1 MAALLYGPMILEA
14 AASGD
19 LATMKRVAKEAEEHL
34 QKHGYVVAALEA
46 LRLEIAKAESKAAQ

>member
-19 LATMKRVAKEAEEHL
+19 LAMMKKVAQEAEEHL
-34 QKHGYVVAALEA
+34 RKHGHVVAALEA
-46 LRLEIAKAESKAAQ
+46 LRLEISKAESKAAG